1 MIISIDREA
10 ELIPLIL
17 LSILLLI
24 ALYGLHQ
31 WLRAVTPQTGA
42 KIRTLLMWL
51 GVVAFLVVATRLSW
65 VIPLLGAMVIA
76 IIRIAPALLP
86 LLPVLLR
93 VFRRSPVGEPRNAP
107 PPPPGGGRMSRQ
119 EAFEILGL
127 VPGASREDIVNAHRR
142 LMQKMHPDRG
152 GSDYLAIKIN
162 QARDTLLAN

>member
-1 MIISIDREA
+1 
-10 ELIPLIL
+10 LIPLIL

-24 ALYGLHQ
+24 ALYGLLQ
-31 WLRAVTPQTGA
+31 WLRVASPQTGA
-42 KIRTLLMWL
+42 KIRTLLIWL
-51 GVVAFLVVATRLSW
+51 GVGVFLLAATRLSW
-65 VIPLLGAMVIA
+65 VIPLLGAMLIA
-76 IIRIAPALLP
+76 ILRIAPALLP

-107 PPPPGGGRMSRQ
+107 PPPGGGRMSRQ

-127 VPGASREDIVNAHRR
+127 APGASREDIVNAHRR

-162 QARDTLLAN
+162 QARDNLLAN